1 MASITAAQTS
11 TGAPNRLLKLW
22 NDLITPDSS
31 LSLGDNQKAR
41 LLAIVTLG
49 FIPLSAFAIF
59 LTPTIRAINGEEF
72 NPSPAPLFAWVLVI
86 LAYILSRTKQYWWG
100 AMLLITVPYVAVM
113 GVIFTT
119 LNTPL
124 TGNVSFF
131 FMSVSIT
138 LASLLLGARETI
150 IAGLVSIV
158 LTIFVFLAHG
168 NGVPI
173 DWTVI
178 AFYVLIAGTT
188 SIVSDIRDRNLK
200 ALETSQK
207 ELQKQFTETQAARE
221 QAERSDMVKSAFL
234 ASVSHELRTPLNA
247 IINYTKFVVRGMMGT
262 VNERQQESLN
272 KVIESAKHLLNLIN
286 DVLDISK
293 IESGSLNL
301 FIEDNVDMKE
311 MFNAVKSVADTLI
324 EEKPVK
330 IELKI
335 DNDLPLMTVDRQ
347 RIYQIMLNLVS
358 NACKFTREG
367 HIIIQ
372 AKQTAGQLHVEVE
385 DTGAGI
391 ATDEQDEVFKPFKQ
405 TQTGLQQGTGTGLGM
420 PISKSLAEAHG
431 GRLWFTSTQGKGT
444 TFYMEL
450 PVKAQKQEPVAV
462 PA

>member
-1 MASITAAQTS
+1 MASITADHAS
-11 TGAPNRLLKLW
+11 TEGPHRLIKIW
-22 NDLITPDSS
+22 NDLITPDPS

-59 LTPTIRAINGEEF
+59 LTPTIRAFRGEGF

-86 LAYILSRTKQYWWG
+86 LAYFLSRTKQYWWG
-100 AMLLITVPYVAVM
+100 AMLLIAVPYIAVM
-113 GVIFTT
+113 GVLFTST
-119 LNTPL
+119 TAL

-131 FMSVSIT
+131 FMSLSIT

-150 IAGLVSIV
+150 IAGVISIA
-158 LTIFVFLAHG
+158 LALFTFITHG
-168 NGVPI
+168 NGAPI
-173 DWTVI
+173 DWSVVS
-178 AFYVLIAGTT
+178 FYVLIAGTT

-207 ELQKQFTETQAARE
+207 DLQKQFTETQAARE
-221 QAERSDMVKSAFL
+221 QAERSDKVKSAFL

-324 EEKPVK
+324 EDKPVK
-330 IELKI
+330 IELKV
-335 DNDLPLMTVDRQ
+335 DDALPTMTVDRQ

-367 HIIIQ
+367 HIIIE
-372 AKQTAGQLHVEVE
+372 AHQTDGKIHVEVE

-391 ATDEQDEVFKPFKQ
+391 AADEQAEVFKPFKQ

-450 PVKAQKQEPVAV
+450 PIKVQKPEPVAV